1 MSYCQLCFSRMKV
14 AEMDYDAK
22 CKEIAEKAE
31 GLSGR
36 EISKLGVAWQV
47 RFAVIV
53 YTIKIYLILACS
65 RCIRVYL

>member
-1 MSYCQLCFSRMKV
+1 
-14 AEMDYDAK
+14 MDYDAK

-65 RCIRVYL
+65 SL